1 MKSTFFLFILFAL
14 NSSLIHAQ
22 SDIEGVVVEK
32 YYISDLND
40 SEDSDGGD
48 TPLKV
53 GSVTYRIFLDLVPGA
68 KLRSFYSTPEHPLY
82 ITSTDTIWNNNDRGK
97 TFGFE
102 IDDNRLDE
110 NTVALDSWFTF
121 GLASDVHI
129 GVLKTADP
137 DTSIVGGINNDGG
150 SNGITAGLLI
160 NADETAGIPITE
172 KDGLVAMIDT
182 IVPEV
187 FITGLHPETIF
198 DDAAVDTSF
207 YTTNTTILYGEGI
220 GGIDVENRILIAQ
233 VTTLGELTFE
243 LNIEV
248 INALGEIVKYVA
260 NDNILLEG
268 EFASPFLKYP
278 PECGCT
284 DPEFLEYDALAACD
298 DGSCQTL
305 VVIGCNDPAACNY
318 DPAVN
323 LNVPELCCILPDNCE
338 GLDPELICEN
348 LGVEDVNSESV
359 FQIYPNPFNDVL
371 NLYREGNSNE
381 IIQVSIYNALG
392 ECCLKENFSGSS
404 MNMDLSAL
412 QGNIFFISISG
423 GNVQYTKTLLKM

>member
-1 MKSTFFLFILFAL
+1 MKSTLVILLLFAL
-14 NSSLIHAQ
+14 NSSTVHAQ

-40 SEDSDGGD
+40 SEDVDGGD
-48 TPLKV
+48 IPLKE
-53 GSVTYRIFLDLVPGA
+53 GSTTYRIFLDLVQGA
-68 KLRSFYSTPEHPLY
+68 KLRSFYSTPEHPMY
-82 ITSTDTIWNNNDRGK
+82 ITCTDSIWNNNDRGK
-97 TFGFE
+97 TFGFQ

-137 DTSIVGGINNDGG
+137 DSSIVGGVNNDGG
-150 SNGITAGLLI
+150 SNGISSGLLV
-160 NADETAGIPITE
+160 NADENAGIPITE

-198 DDAAVDTSF
+198 DDEVIDTSF
-207 YTTNTTILYGEGI
+207 YSTNTTILYGEGI
-220 GGIDVENRILIAQ
+220 GGIDVENRILLAQ
-233 VTTLGELTFE
+233 VTTFGELTFE

-248 INALGEIVKYVA
+248 INALGQIIKYVA
-260 NDNILLEG
+260 NDDTLLEG
-268 EFASPFLKYP
+268 EFASPYLKYP

-284 DPEFLEYDALAACD
+284 DPEYLEYDALAACD
-298 DGSCQTL
+298 DGSCQTV
-305 VVIGCNDPAACNY
+305 VVIGCNDPEACNY

-348 LGVEDVNSESV
+348 LGIEEGVFEST
-359 FQIYPNPFNDVL
+359 FQIYPNPFNDIL

-381 IIQVSIYNALG
+381 TVQVTIYNALG
-392 ECCLKENFSGSS
+392 ECCLKENFSGTF
-404 MNMDLSAL
+404 MNMDLSDL

-423 GNVQYTKTLLKM
+423 GNVQYTKTLIKM